1 MSTWPLDV
9 APEQVHGL
17 DAEPSSTRNACQQPG
32 VYEMTLCGEMRL
44 CSEALKATAPEEMG
58 ATLL

>member
-9 APEQVHGL
+9 LPEQVHGF
-17 DAEPSSTRNACQQPG
+17 DAEPSRTRNACQQPG

-44 CSEALKATAPEEMG
+44 CRDALNAVAPEEMG
-58 ATLL
+58 ATLA